1 MERGRSIIHVVDC
14 EEAPAGAPVLALG
27 KALDAAERPG
37 TQLCSLCSAAAE
49 LDCVLAGFDHGFC
62 GED

>member
-1 MERGRSIIHVVDC
+1 M
-14 EEAPAGAPVLALG
+14 LALG